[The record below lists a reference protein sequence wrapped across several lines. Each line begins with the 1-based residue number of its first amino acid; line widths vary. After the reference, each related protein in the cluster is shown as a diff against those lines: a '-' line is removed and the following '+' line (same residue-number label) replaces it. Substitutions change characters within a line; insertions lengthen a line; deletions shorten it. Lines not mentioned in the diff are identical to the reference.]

1 MASLKEGMVPF
12 IKEDEIQQMI
22 AVLADT
28 IDQQY
33 RDEPV
38 VLICPLK
45 GSFMFVADLCR
56 KIKNPNLEI
65 EFVQVKSIGRSVS
78 VVKDIGIEIYNKHVI
93 ICEEIIDAGKT
104 LSFLRKHLMLSM
116 PASIRICAL
125 IDKPSRRE
133 IPLKPEYTG
142 KTIDDRYVIGYGMD
156 SDELGRNY
164 SEIYNFMQ

>member
-1 MASLKEGMVPF
+1 MAALKEGMVPF
-12 IKEDEIQQMI
+12 IKADEIEQM
-22 AVLADT
+22 VTQLADT
-28 IDQQY
+28 IDQHY

-45 GSFMFVADLCR
+45 GSFMFVADLSR

-78 VVKDIGIEIYNKHVI
+78 IIKDIGIDIYNKHVV

-104 LSFLRKHLMLSM
+104 LTFLKKHLMLSM

-133 IPLKPEYTG
+133 IPLKPEYVG
-142 KTIDDRYVIGYGMD
+142 KTIDDRYIIGYGMD
-156 SDELGRNY
+156 SDEIGRNY

>member
-1 MASLKEGMVPF
+1 MSTHKEGMVPF
-12 IKEDEIQQMI
+12 IKSDEIEEIIRQ
-22 AVLADT
+22 LAET
-28 IDQQY
+28 IDSQY
-33 RDEPV
+33 REEPV
-38 VLICPLK
+38 VLVCPLK

-56 KIKNPNLEI
+56 KIKNPNVEI
-65 EFVQVKSIGRSVS
+65 DFVQVKSIGKSVS
-78 VVKDIGIEIYNKHVI
+78 VIKDITIDLYNKHVI

-104 LSFLRKHLMLSM
+104 LSFLRKHLMLSV

-133 IPLKPEYTG
+133 IPLKPEFVG

-164 SEIYNFMQ
+164 AAIYNFMQ

>member
-1 MASLKEGMVPF
+1 MTSLKEGMVPF
-12 IKEDEIQQMI
+12 IKSDEIEQMI
-22 AVLADT
+22 TLLADT

-33 RDEPV
+33 RDEPL

-56 KIKNPNLEI
+56 KIKNPNLEV

-78 VVKDIGIEIYNKHVI
+78 VVKDIGIEVYNKHVI

-104 LSFLRKHLMLSM
+104 LSFLRKHLMLSV

-133 IPLKPEYTG
+133 IPLKPEFVG
-142 KTIDDRYVIGYGMD
+142 KTIDDRYIIGYGMD